1 MMWWSKIFL
10 ARVGANWGDT
20 HASGSPDPIGLRE
33 TANYELSQS
42 SLPVDGSYDVLL
54 RLDPA
59 QRTQRDDVM
68 QIDLP
73 AQSGRVLAPL
83 SQVAGVEE
91 GDCAFKIRRRDL
103 MRFASVPILK
113 GGPWVK

>member
-1 MMWWSKIFL
+1 M
-10 ARVGANWGDT
+10 
-20 HASGSPDPIGLRE
+20 
-33 TANYELSQS
+33 
-42 SLPVDGSYDVLL
+42 DGSYDVLL

-83 SQVAGVEE
+83 SQVARVEK
-91 GDCAFKIRRRDL
+91 GTAPSKIRRRDL
-103 MRFASVPILK
+103 MREIRISANAQGRSLGEVIADIQQ
-113 GGPWVK
+113 GRE